1 MMRIAQFISIVC
13 HPLFMPLYAV
23 ALIFQYNP
31 YINLQVPERLQQI
44 VFGILIIFTLL
55 LPAITAILLT
65 KLGTIKSLYMK
76 TAQERKWPFLFTLLW
91 YYLGFELLTE
101 MNLPLSLFLLMI
113 GAISVILVAH
123 FITLRWKISVH
134 MIGIGGVVGAIA
146 GISYRFQYDH
156 FFLILCLVFIAGMIG
171 YSRLKTASH
180 NYRQVY
186 AGFLLGL
193 VVEWLI
199 VSFF

>member
-1 MMRIAQFISIVC
+1 MRLAQIISVVG

-23 ALIFQYNP
+23 GLIFRFNP
-31 YINLQVPERLQQI
+31 HISLQVPNVLQQL
-44 VFGILIIFTLL
+44 VFGVLIIFTLV
-55 LPAITAILLT
+55 LPSITGFVLK
-65 KLGTIKSLYMK
+65 KLGVIRSVYMK
-76 TAQERKWPFLFTLLW
+76 TAEERKWPFLFTLLW

-101 MNLPLSLFLLMI
+101 MALPLSLYLLMI

-123 FITLRWKISVH
+123 LITLRWKISVH
-134 MIGIGGVVGAIA
+134 MIGIGGVIGAMV

-156 FFLILCLVFIAGMIG
+156 FYLIIVLVFVAGLIG
-171 YSRLKTASH
+171 FSRLKTQSH

-186 AGFLLGL
+186 AGFFLGFI
-193 VVEWLI
+193 VEWLT

>member
-1 MMRIAQFISIVC
+1 MMRLAQIISVVG

-23 ALIFQYNP
+23 GLIFRFNP
-31 YINLQVPERLQQI
+31 HISLQVPNVLQQL
-44 VFGILIIFTLL
+44 VFGVLIIFTLV
-55 LPAITAILLT
+55 LPSITGFVLK
-65 KLGTIKSLYMK
+65 KLGVIRSVYMK
-76 TAQERKWPFLFTLLW
+76 TAEERKWPFLFTLLW

-101 MNLPLSLFLLMI
+101 MALPLSLYLLMI

-123 FITLRWKISVH
+123 LITLRWKISVH
-134 MIGIGGVVGAIA
+134 MIGIGGVIGAMV

-156 FFLILCLVFIAGMIG
+156 FYLIIVLVFVAGLIG
-171 YSRLKTASH
+171 FSRLKTQSH

-186 AGFLLGL
+186 AGFFLGFI
-193 VVEWLI
+193 VEWLT